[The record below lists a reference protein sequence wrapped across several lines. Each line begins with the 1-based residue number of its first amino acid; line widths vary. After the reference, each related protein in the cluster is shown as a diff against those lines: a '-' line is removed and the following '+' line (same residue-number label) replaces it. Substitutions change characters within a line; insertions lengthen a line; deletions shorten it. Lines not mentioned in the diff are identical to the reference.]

1 MKKINNKIT
10 ILLVLIVIYFLL
22 KYYIPYWG
30 YIIYPITLIV
40 TFLHEFGHSFA
51 AIITWGD
58 VKSIQINSDW
68 SGFATTAWWWKSI
81 VLMWWYIWSAI
92 FGNILLYIWLKKE
105 KYAEKV
111 IYFLAGLMIF
121 TWIFWFNSIF
131 SSVILF
137 LIAWVFILLAKKSNF
152 DSLVL
157 QFLWVATILYIIEDF
172 NVWPSSDLAK
182 FSDIFIIVPQF
193 VWMYLWLIIVIV
205 ITWINLKFIFKK

>member
-1 MKKINNKIT
+1 MKNKIT

-22 KYYIPYWG
+22 KYYIPYWN

-51 AIITWGD
+51 AIITWWW

-68 SGFATTAWWWKSI
+68 SGFAVTAWGWRSI

-92 FGNILLYIWLKKE
+92 FWNILLYIWLKKS

-111 IYFLAGLMIF
+111 IYFLAWLMIF

-131 SSVILF
+131 SSIILF
-137 LIAWVFILLAKKSNF
+137 LIAWVFILLARKTDF
-152 DSLVL
+152 DWLIL

-172 NVWPSSDLAK
+172 NIWPSSDLAK

-193 VWMYLWLIIVIV
+193 VWMYLWLLVVII
-205 ITWINLKFIFKK
+205 ITWFNLKFIFKK

>member
-1 MKKINNKIT
+1 MKNKLT
-10 ILLVLIVIYFLL
+10 IIIVLVAIYFAL
-22 KYYIPYWG
+22 KYYIPYWN

-51 AIITWGD
+51 AIVTGWD
-58 VKSIQINSDW
+58 VKSVQINSDW
-68 SGFATTAWWWKSI
+68 SGFATTAWWWKTI
-81 VLMWWYIWSAI
+81 VLMCGYIWSAV
-92 FGNILLYIWLKKE
+92 FWNILLYIWLKKE

-111 IYFLAGLMIF
+111 IYFLAWLMIF
-121 TWIFWFNSIF
+121 TGIFWFNSIF

-182 FSDIFIIVPQF
+182 FSDMFIIVPQF
-193 VWMYLWLIIVIV
+193 IWMYLWLILVII
-205 ITWINLKFIFKK
+205 ITGLNLKFIFKK